1 MTSSHKKLRLAITII
16 SILLIISRFL
26 FFPDIEL
33 DTAILF
39 LLAFAVFPWLAPIIS
54 SVEVPGLKIEFKDL
68 EAAKKEAKEVG
79 LLAYSNAVETKLF
92 PAFVQNDPNLAL
104 AGLRIAIE
112 DHLRKLVGKN
122 NEAGEKTLNQVLDRL
137 RVAKVITDAEYNVLT
152 RIIWL
157 LDQAVHGAEV
167 DSSSVQWAKDVGPLL
182 IKALDEKSQNQLKNS
197 S

>member
-1 MTSSHKKLRLAITII
+1 MAFSYKRLRLAITIV
-16 SILLIISRFL
+16 SILLIIGRFV
-26 FFPDIEL
+26 FFPNLEL
-33 DTAILF
+33 DTVMLF

-79 LLAYSNAVETKLF
+79 LLAYPNAIDTVLF

-112 DHLRKLVGKN
+112 DHLRKLVSKSSQA
-122 NEAGEKTLNQVLDRL
+122 EEKTLSQILDRL
-137 RVAKVITDAEYNVLT
+137 RVMKVLSDAEYNVLT

-182 IKALDEKSQNQLKNS
+182 IQALDKKSQNSLKS
-197 S
+197 DS